1 MNVLVT
7 GGAGYI
13 GSHAVRALLAA
24 GHTPVVL
31 DVLDRGNKQSV
42 PKGVELIVA
51 DLASVPITKLVSHL
65 VNHSIDAV
73 LHFAALA
80 YVGESVHE
88 PIRYYQNNTVG
99 SLRLLQAMDSAGV
112 KRLVFSSTCAT
123 YGEPEVLPIT
133 EETPQH
139 PINPYG
145 RSKLMVEQII
155 ADYAAVTPEFAHA
168 RLRYF
173 NVAGGSDDGTIGEDH
188 RPETHLI
195 PNAIL
200 AALGRGEALT
210 VFGDDYDSP
219 DTPDGTCVRDY
230 IHVEDLVEAHL
241 AVMAALEPGDARVY
255 NLGTGRGSS
264 IQEVIDAVEA
274 ATGEKVPHTIG
285 PRREGDPP
293 ALYADASKIKREL
306 GWSPKRTDLKD
317 TVASAVRWFREHP
330 DGYGK

>member
-13 GSHAVRALLAA
+13 GSHAVRALIAA

-31 DVLDRGNKQSV
+31 DVLDRGHKKSV
-42 PKGVELIVA
+42 PAGVELIVA
-51 DLASVPITKLVSHL
+51 DLASIPITKLVTHL
-65 VNHSIDAV
+65 KNHEIDAV

-88 PIRYYQNNTVG
+88 PLRYYQSNTVG
-99 SLRLLQAMDSAGV
+99 SLRLLQAMNSAGV
-112 KRLVFSSTCAT
+112 NRLVFSSTCAT
-123 YGEPEVLPIT
+123 YGEPDILPIT
-133 EETPQH
+133 EATPQQ

-155 ADYAAVTPEFAHA
+155 ADYAAVHPVFAHA

-173 NVAGGSDDGTIGEDH
+173 NVAGCSEDGSVGEDH
-188 RPETHLI
+188 TPETHLI

-210 VFGDDYDSP
+210 VFGDDYD
-219 DTPDGTCVRDY
+219 TPDGTCVRDY

-241 AVMAALEPGDARVY
+241 AVLDTLEPGDARTY
-255 NLGTGRGSS
+255 NLGTGEGRS
-264 IQEVIDAVEA
+264 IQQVIQAVEA
-274 ATGEKVPHTIG
+274 ATGEKVPHAIG

-293 ALYADASKIKREL
+293 ALYADASKIKSEL
-306 GWSPKRTDLKD
+306 GWSPKRNDLTE
-317 TVASAVRWFREHP
+317 TVASAVRWFRENP
-330 DGYGK
+330 NGYSK

>member
-13 GSHAVRALLAA
+13 GSHAVRGLLAA

-31 DVLDRGNKQSV
+31 DVLDRGHKAAV
-42 PKGVELIVA
+42 PEGVELIVA
-51 DLASVPITKLVSHL
+51 DLASVPLTKLVAHL
-65 VNHSIDAV
+65 TNHNIEAV

-88 PIRYYQNNTVG
+88 PMRYYQNNTVG
-99 SLRLLQAMDSAGV
+99 SLRLLQAMSSAKV
-112 KRLVFSSTCAT
+112 HRLVFSSTCAT
-123 YGEPEVLPIT
+123 YGEPGVLPIT
-133 EETPQH
+133 EETPQR

-173 NVAGGSDDGTIGEDH
+173 NVAGCSEDGHVGEDH

-200 AALGRGEALT
+200 AALGRGEPLT

-219 DTPDGTCVRDY
+219 HTPDGTCVRDY
-230 IHVEDLVEAHL
+230 IHVEDLVDAHL
-241 AVMAALEPGDARVY
+241 VVMAALEPGDARTY
-255 NLGTGRGSS
+255 NLGTGRGRS
-264 IQEVIDAVEA
+264 IQQVIDAVET
-274 ATGEKVPHTIG
+274 ATGEKVPHAVG

-293 ALYADASKIKREL
+293 ALFADASKIKAEL
-306 GWSPKRTDLKD
+306 GWSPKHTDLTQ
-317 TVASAVRWFREHP
+317 TVASAVRWFRENP

>member
-1 MNVLVT
+1 MSKNVLVT

-31 DVLDRGNKQSV
+31 DVLDRGHKKSV
-42 PKGVELIVA
+42 PAGVELIVA
-51 DLASVPITKLVSHL
+51 DLASVPITKLVTHL
-65 VNHSIDAV
+65 KNYEIDAV

-88 PIRYYQNNTVG
+88 PLRYYQSNTVG
-99 SLRLLQAMDSAGV
+99 SLRLLQAMNSAGV
-112 KRLVFSSTCAT
+112 NRLVFSSTCAT
-123 YGEPEVLPIT
+123 YGEPDILPIT
-133 EETPQH
+133 EATPQQ

-155 ADYAAVTPEFAHA
+155 ADYAAVHPVFAHA
-168 RLRYF
+168 SLRYF
-173 NVAGGSDDGTIGEDH
+173 NVAGCSEDGSVGEDH
-188 RPETHLI
+188 TPETHLI

-200 AALGRGEALT
+200 AALGRGEPLT
-210 VFGDDYDSP
+210 VFGDDY

-241 AVMAALEPGDARVY
+241 AVLDALEPGDARTY
-255 NLGTGRGSS
+255 NLGTGEGRS
-264 IQEVIDAVEA
+264 IQQVIQAVEA
-274 ATGEKVPHTIG
+274 ATGEKVPRTIG

-293 ALYADASKIKREL
+293 ALYADASKIKSEL
-306 GWSPKRTDLKD
+306 GWSPKRNDLTQ
-317 TVASAVRWFREHP
+317 TVASAVRWFRENP
-330 DGYGK
+330 NGYSK